1 VDGGATVSS
10 PSGGEA
16 IVDALRAA
24 LQVSPDNVPLIR
36 HLAQVLMSHSR
47 FSEAAEQ
54 YRHAL
59 SMAPDEI
66 ELKLGLAA
74 AFQGDGKL
82 SHALVIVEDLVK
94 KGTAAAAAFV
104 LYARLLL
111 EQRDLLTAAS
121 MYRRGVDLDPSVA
134 DLELAARF
142 SSLPTPTVGATDED
156 DDDDADDGRLR
167 AAWDA
172 PGEDVEIRI
181 ERPATRFDD
190 VGGMEQVKDEIRLK
204 IIHPLTHA
212 DLYKAYGK
220 SAGGGILMYGPP
232 GCGKT
237 LLARATAG
245 EIQARFMAI
254 GINDVLDLYI
264 GNSEKQL
271 HALFEQA
278 RENTPCVLF
287 FDEVDAL
294 GASRADLRQS
304 GGRQLVNQFLAELD
318 GVQANNEGV
327 LVLAATNAPWQ
338 LDSAFRRPGRFDRI
352 LFVPPPDELARVE
365 ILKLHLAGKPVD
377 KIDTA
382 QLGRVTKEFSG
393 ADLRAVV
400 DRAIEAKLR
409 DAMKTGKPTPLATKD
424 LLAAAKEVKP
434 STKDW
439 FSTARNHAL
448 YANQSGL
455 YDDILK
461 YLKLT

>member
-1 VDGGATVSS
+1 
-10 PSGGEA
+10 
-16 IVDALRAA
+16 
-24 LQVSPDNVPLIR
+24 
-36 HLAQVLMSHSR
+36 
-47 FSEAAEQ
+47 
-54 YRHAL
+54 
-59 SMAPDEI
+59 
-66 ELKLGLAA
+66 
-74 AFQGDGKL
+74 
-82 SHALVIVEDLVK
+82 
-94 KGTAAAAAFV
+94 
-104 LYARLLL
+104 
-111 EQRDLLTAAS
+111 
-121 MYRRGVDLDPSVA
+121 
-134 DLELAARF
+134 
-142 SSLPTPTVGATDED
+142 
-156 DDDDADDGRLR
+156 
-167 AAWDA
+167 
-172 PGEDVEIRI
+172 
-181 ERPATRFDD
+181 